1 MNRLQACTP
10 GRSFKNV
17 GFCAMRKGRNNS
29 VSRSERCHVFK
40 LIADRIPQFVFI
52 PKYQPEL
59 DGNSD
64 NPRGEK

>member
-1 MNRLQACTP
+1 
-10 GRSFKNV
+10 
-17 GFCAMRKGRNNS
+17 MRKGRNNS